1 MSRPVLEPRTT
12 SKVTSNTNSRPS
24 SPLRYGNCPNI
35 ERKFKVF
42 KPQNLDYVYI
52 YECSYVYI
60 YVPKV
65 RCLCCNR
72 DFRSVPINMKVS
84 CLCYNRDFLAG
95 LLNVAMYICVGWFSG
110 KMLRPLT
117 TQQRVRSLRD
127 TFVNKRLSGL

>member
-95 LLNVAMYICVGWFSG
+95 LYHDSHNSHYSIINYDSSVVIWGIFKSG
-110 KMLRPLT
+110 T
-117 TQQRVRSLRD
+117 TLEA
-127 TFVNKRLSGL
+127 

>member
-95 LLNVAMYICVGWFSG
+95 LYHDSHNLHYSPYVST
-110 KMLRPLT
+110 LQSLT
-117 TQQRVRSLRD
+117 KILQM
-127 TFVNKRLSGL
+127 